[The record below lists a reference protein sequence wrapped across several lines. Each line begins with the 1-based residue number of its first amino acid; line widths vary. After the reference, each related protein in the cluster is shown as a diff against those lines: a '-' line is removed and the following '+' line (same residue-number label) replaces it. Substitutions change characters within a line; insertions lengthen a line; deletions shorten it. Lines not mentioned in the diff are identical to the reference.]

1 VLTESLFI
9 LAAAAL
15 STAEVDQRVPAQE
28 MLYRRGNQMSIR
40 RVIQLACAV
49 AALTVVAASGTAAT
63 LNRATH
69 FTFTTPVRLT
79 GVLLPP
85 GAYVFEIANPN
96 TSSNVVR
103 VLDRKR
109 SKVYVTAITLS
120 VTRPVASRLDATV
133 VFAEATASTP
143 RRISAWYPA
152 GDTTGR
158 QFLQ

>member
-1 VLTESLFI
+1 
-9 LAAAAL
+9 
-15 STAEVDQRVPAQE
+15 
-28 MLYRRGNQMSIR
+28 MSIR
-40 RVIQLACAV
+40 RAIHLACVV
-49 AALTVVAASGTAAT
+49 AALTVVAVSGTAAT
-63 LNRATH
+63 PLNRATY
-69 FTFTTPVRLT
+69 FTFTTPVQLT